1 MPHSDIVK
9 ASEIAEYVYC
19 KRSWWLRFNEKIT
32 GSTEAMDL
40 GTLRH
45 NELAEKVESHS
56 IKKSL
61 ALILIFSGLI
71 LLILIIIT
79 AFLS

>member
-1 MPHSDIVK
+1 MPNSDIVK
-9 ASEIAEYVYC
+9 ASEIAEYIFC

-45 NELAEKVESHS
+45 NELAEKVESHPM
-56 IKKSL
+56 KKAL
-61 ALILIFSGLI
+61 AFLLIFSGLI
-71 LLILIIIT
+71 LIILIIIT
-79 AFLS
+79 AFL